1 MTKRLTITQED
12 LKTAIHNFEFNMGF
26 DGDWIAKTIWIEI
39 NKLVNEREVEEEAEI
54 SLLEEIIKSMEIS
67 LCIERETIRKI
78 RVAWLKYHDS
88 GPIEALKCI
97 KEIHALLE
105 LKEEEE

>member
-1 MTKRLTITQED
+1 MANKSIELLTVQFR
-12 LKTAIHNFEFNMGF
+12 A
-26 DGDWIAKTIWIEI
+26 
-39 NKLVNEREVEEEAEI
+39 VEAEI